1 MPFNADKAHDRL
13 YEFKLQELFILEL
26 GWSQPAS
33 RNPESLDVEGQT
45 YERSQIAQ
53 MSGVPIFEIASPDG
67 DIPTAEIRNAIY
79 KAIAAQFAENLL
91 IFVNQSRTRSLW
103 YWAKRDGTKFYP
115 RTESYVQGQP
125 PDLLL
130 SKIGGLFI
138 PLEALEQGEPP
149 VIDIAARLQQS
160 FDLEKVTKKFYQEFQ
175 AQHQIF
181 LQHIQ
186 GIERESDRRWYASVI
201 LNRLMF
207 VYFLQKK
214 YFINQGDLFYLKQKL
229 EDSKRRGSNLFYK
242 EFLQTLFFEGFAKPE
257 RDRPNAAKALIGQI
271 LYLNGGLFL
280 HHQIEL
286 DDRNDIVIPDAAFEQ
301 VFNVFEKYSWHLD
314 DTPGGKT
321 DEINPDVL
329 GYIFEKY
336 INQKAFGAYY
346 TRTEI
351 TEYLCDRTI
360 NKLILD
366 RVNRISERQ
375 FDSIGDLLV
384 KLDANLC
391 RQLIYG
397 EDAILRT
404 LSLLDPACG
413 SGAFLIAAM
422 KTLIPIYSGIIGVIK
437 TAGDRQLTQWLK
449 EVEAKHPSLPYFIK
463 KRIITDNLYGVDI
476 MEEAMEIAKLR
487 LFLAL
492 VSSAQTADQLEPLP
506 NVDFNIMAGN
516 SLIGLM
522 RVDAEGFDAVSLTAK
537 AKGRGAKQEQAD
549 LQMSLL
555 QLEAANSYR
564 AILEEKNQSIA
575 KYKEHSFEPG
585 TVEGTEQHD
594 RLQWLR
600 DHIDYVNGESEA
612 KLNQLLLNE
621 FSQKL
626 KIKYEQ
632 AQLTGRPKKR
642 SLTLK
647 DIEDLKPFH
656 WGYHFDRVMARGG
669 FDAIITN
676 PPWESLEPN
685 GKEFFS
691 PHSSSISKQ
700 MSVKD
705 FEEAVEKILT
715 SQEIKSAWLD
725 YQSKFGHQKH
735 FFRTSNQYKCQVPM
749 IHGKRHGKDMNF
761 YKIFLEQCF
770 NLLKTDGE
778 CGIIIPSGIYTDLG
792 AKSLRNLLFSE
803 TKVTGLFCFEN
814 RREIFEGVHR
824 SFKFVILTFEKSG
837 TTEGFPAK
845 FMRHDVKELE
855 GFPDSESLIIPITLI
870 KSLSPDSFSIM
881 EFKGRID
888 IDIARKISK
897 FPRLGEKF
905 NDKWNMEIQRELNM
919 TDDADLFQKSRR
931 ENMIPLYEGKLIH
944 QFTHQWDEPRYWLE
958 KDKTANRLLLRR
970 KKQVE
975 KFAKDFGLA
984 FPDQLELA
992 LDFRSYRLG
1001 FRDVAASTNERS
1013 MIMTILPKD
1022 VVCPHTMSLEQV
1034 YSIYNEAGRI
1044 DPNKKLLNDRE
1055 RLLLCSIMNSYV
1067 IDFYL
1072 RQSIT
1077 NHLSFFFVYAA
1088 PVPRLME
1095 GDPYF
1100 SEIVDRAAKLICTT
1114 PEFDALAAEVGLGS
1128 HANGVTDEGDRAK
1141 LRAELDGMIA
1151 HLYGLTEAEF
1161 THILSTF
1168 PIVSDEVKQAAL
1180 EEYRNFIPETGDAE
1194 ILALI
1199 AQGENAQLEF
1209 KSTARWNL
1217 KEAKKDRTMEEVILK
1232 TVAAFLNTH
1241 GGTLLIGVADNGNI
1255 LGLQPDYQTLQKK
1268 NRDGYELWLTND
1280 LLLKEMG
1287 KDLAP
1292 YIAISFHII
1301 EQQEICKI
1309 TAQRAP
1315 EPVYVHIRNKAG
1327 QLEECFFI
1335 RTNNS
1340 TGKLDTPSAIAKHIK
1355 NHWS

>member
-1 MPFNADKAHDRL
+1 MPFNSDKAQDRL

-33 RNPESLDVEGQT
+33 RNPESLEVEGQT
-45 YERSQIAQ
+45 YQRSQIAQ
-53 MSGVPIFEIASPDG
+53 MSGVPIFEITSPDG

-79 KAIAAQFAENLL
+79 KAIAEQFAENLL
-91 IFVNQSRTRSLW
+91 IFVNQQRTRSLW

-175 AQHQIF
+175 AQHHIF

-214 YFINQGDLFYLKQKL
+214 YFIDQGDLYYLKQKL
-229 EDSKRRGSNLFYK
+229 EDSKRRGSNLFYD

-271 LYLNGGLFL
+271 PYLNGGLFL

-366 RVNRISERQ
+366 RVNRLSERQ

-397 EDAILRT
+397 DDAILRT

-437 TAGDRQLTQWLK
+437 TSGDRQLTQWLK
-449 EVEAKHPSLPYFIK
+449 EVEAMHPSLPYFIK

-522 RVDAEGFDAVSLTAK
+522 RVDESGFDAIHSSGDV
-537 AKGRGAKQEQAD
+537 
-549 LQMSLL
+549 QMSLL
-555 QLEAANSYR
+555 GSIAAQSYQQ
-564 AILEEKNQSIA
+564 ILEEKNTNIDL
-575 KYKEHSFEPG
+575 YKKHAFLKEDESVADQD
-585 TVEGTEQHD
+585 T
-594 RLQWLR
+594 RLQRLR
-600 DHIDYVNGESEA
+600 NEIDKLNRESEA
-612 KLNQLLLNE
+612 KLNQLLLDE
-621 FSQKL
+621 FSLKL
-626 KIKYEQ
+626 GIKYEQ
-632 AQLTGRPKKR
+632 AQLNGKAKKR

-669 FDAIITN
+669 FDVVIAN
-676 PPWESLEPN
+676 PPWDVLQTNE
-685 GKEFFS
+685 KEFFQRY
-691 PHSSSISKQ
+691 SSSIQKKKLRIEDWEKQ
-700 MSVKD
+700 RQNLLQD
-705 FEEAVEKILT
+705 P
-715 SQEIKSAWLD
+715 EIERDWLA
-725 YQSKFGHQKH
+725 YESIFPHQWTYFKKATH
-735 FFRTSNQYKCQVPM
+735 YSNQ
-749 IHGKRHGKDMNF
+749 ISISNGKAVGNKPNLYSLF
-761 YKIFLEQCF
+761 IEQCF
-770 NLLKTDGE
+770 NLLKPSSR
-778 CGIIIPSGIYTDLG
+778 CGFIVSSGIYSDLG
-792 AKSLRNLLFSE
+792 TKQLREMLFSQ
-803 TKVTGLFCFEN
+803 TKIDGFLSFEN
-814 RREIFEGVHR
+814 QKGIFEDIDSR
-824 SFKFVILTFEKSG
+824 YKFAILTFQK
-837 TTEGFPAK
+837 EGSTQDFPAL
-845 FMRHDVKELE
+845 FMRQNVGDLESFPEKNSLILSVELIRQLS
-855 GFPDSESLIIPITLI
+855 PESLSIREFRDTDELNLAI
-870 KSLSPDSFSIM
+870 KLFSHPFI
-881 EFKGRID
+881 KD
-888 IDIARKISK
+888 IDKGWGVE
-897 FPRLGEKF
+897 LYGE
-905 NDKWNMEIQRELNM
+905 ELNM
-919 TDDADLFQKSRR
+919 NRSSQYFCTFPTDF
-931 ENMIPLYEGKLIH
+931 PVYEGSMIWH
-944 QFTHQWDEPRYWLE
+944 FTNTYSGARYWINESQL
-958 KDKTANRLLLRR
+958 KDSFLRKRVKRIKNLTTVPEDLKNDYETYRIAIRKIARSKDTRTLISTVIPPRAFVGNSLSVNFPFYHSENDYNKLRLSGAELLCL
-970 KKQVE
+970 V
-975 KFAKDFGLA
+975 
-984 FPDQLELA
+984 
-992 LDFRSYRLG
+992 S
-1001 FRDVAASTNERS
+1001 
-1013 MIMTILPKD
+1013 
-1022 VVCPHTMSLEQV
+1022 
-1034 YSIYNEAGRI
+1034 
-1044 DPNKKLLNDRE
+1044 LLNSFTMDH
-1055 RLLLCSIMNSYV
+1055 V
-1067 IDFYL
+1067 L
-1072 RQSIT
+1072 RSRVNT
-1077 NHLSFFFVYAA
+1077 NLNLFHLNELSLPRMHYGSLFFK
-1088 PVPRLME
+1088 
-1095 GDPYF
+1095 
-1100 SEIVDRAAKLICTT
+1100 EIVDRAAKLICTT
-1114 PEFDALAAEVGLGS
+1114 PEFDDLAAEVGIGS

-1168 PIVSDEVKQAAL
+1168 PIVPDEVKQAAL
-1180 EEYRNFIPETGDAE
+1180 EEYHNFIPKAGDAE

-1199 AQGENAQLEF
+1199 AQGESAQLEF

-1241 GGTLLIGVADNGNI
+1241 GGTLLIGVADDGSI

-1292 YIAISFHII
+1292 YIAISFHVID
-1301 EQQEICKI
+1301 QQEICKI
-1309 TAQRAP
+1309 TVQRAP
-1315 EPVYVHIRNKAG
+1315 EPVYVHIRDKAG

-1340 TGKLDTPSAIAKHIK
+1340 TGKLDTPSAIAKHVT

>member
-33 RNPESLDVEGQT
+33 RNPESLDVEGQI
-45 YERSQIAQ
+45 YQRSQIAQ

-79 KAIAAQFAENLL
+79 KAIFAQVAAENLL
-91 IFVNQSRTRSLW
+91 IFVNQKRTRSLW

-175 AQHQIF
+175 AQHHIF

-214 YFINQGDLFYLKQKL
+214 YFINKGDLFYLKQKL
-229 EDSKRRGSNLFYK
+229 EDSKRRGRNLFYG

-257 RDRPNAAKALIGQI
+257 RDRPTAAKALIGQI
-271 LYLNGGLFL
+271 PYLNGGLFL

-286 DDRNDIVIPDAAFEQ
+286 DDRNDIAIPDAAFEQ

-366 RVNRISERQ
+366 RVNRISVRQ

-397 EDAILRT
+397 DDAILRT

-437 TAGDRQLTQWLK
+437 TSGDRQLTQWLK

-522 RVDAEGFDAVSLTAK
+522 RVDESGFDAIDSSGDV
-537 AKGRGAKQEQAD
+537 
-549 LQMSLL
+549 QMSLL
-555 QLEAANSYR
+555 GSIAAQSYQQ
-564 AILEEKNQSIA
+564 ILEEKNADIDL
-575 KYKEHSFEPG
+575 YKKHAFLKEDESVVDQD
-585 TVEGTEQHD
+585 T
-594 RLQWLR
+594 RLQRLR
-600 DHIDYVNGESEA
+600 NEIDKLNRESEA

-621 FSQKL
+621 FSLKL
-626 KIKYEQ
+626 GIKYEQ
-632 AQLTGRPKKR
+632 AQLTGKAKKR

-669 FDAIITN
+669 FDAIIAN
-676 PPWESLEPN
+676 PPWEVFKPN
-685 GKEFFS
+685 AREFFVQ
-691 PHSSSISKQ
+691 HNELVKKSK
-700 MSVKD
+700 MDIKA
-705 FEEAVEKILT
+705 FEKEQKKLLETPEVAE
-715 SQEIKSAWLD
+715 AWLE
-725 YQSKFGHQKH
+725 YQ
-735 FFRTSNQYKCQVPM
+735 NQFPYVSSYYRSAEQFKNQISIGSGKKAGSDTNLYKL
-749 IHGKRHGKDMNF
+749 
-761 YKIFLEQCF
+761 FLEKCF
-770 NLLKTDGE
+770 NLLRLGGKSGL
-778 CGIIIPSGIYTDLG
+778 IMPSGIRNDFTAIQLRKMLLEKTVIDAIVTFSNEPLHFPEMHQGFKFCLLTFQKGSCTSSFKIALYDKEYYDKTSAVKDSFMDEKRMLTVSAHEIRLFSPNAFSFIEFKNDFDIQILKKMMEKITFVDTNSDFQVTSSFHLIKEKPSRSDLPLYG
-792 AKSLRNLLFSE
+792 GKNINQFTIENSKVTYWINEQEGIKHLLKDRQESKNERLGYQNCRLVYRSISSLTNIRTLISAILPPNSFCESSLNPLGNQDGSHNLFACATLNSLCFDYAIRLQVTGQHIPKSLIEQTPFPPTNL
-803 TKVTGLFCFEN
+803 G
-814 RREIFEGVHR
+814 
-824 SFKFVILTFEKSG
+824 
-837 TTEGFPAK
+837 
-845 FMRHDVKELE
+845 
-855 GFPDSESLIIPITLI
+855 SL
-870 KSLSPDSFSIM
+870 
-881 EFKGRID
+881 
-888 IDIARKISK
+888 A
-897 FPRLGEKF
+897 
-905 NDKWNMEIQRELNM
+905 
-919 TDDADLFQKSRR
+919 
-931 ENMIPLYEGKLIH
+931 Y
-944 QFTHQWDEPRYWLE
+944 
-958 KDKTANRLLLRR
+958 
-970 KKQVE
+970 
-975 KFAKDFGLA
+975 
-984 FPDQLELA
+984 
-992 LDFRSYRLG
+992 
-1001 FRDVAASTNERS
+1001 
-1013 MIMTILPKD
+1013 
-1022 VVCPHTMSLEQV
+1022 
-1034 YSIYNEAGRI
+1034 
-1044 DPNKKLLNDRE
+1044 
-1055 RLLLCSIMNSYV
+1055 
-1067 IDFYL
+1067 
-1072 RQSIT
+1072 QS
-1077 NHLSFFFVYAA
+1077 
-1088 PVPRLME
+1088 
-1095 GDPYF
+1095 
-1100 SEIVDRAAKLICTT
+1100 IVDRAAKLICTT
-1114 PEFDALAAEVGLGS
+1114 PEFDDLAAEVGLGS

-1168 PIVSDEVKQAAL
+1168 PIVSNEIKQAAL
-1180 EEYRNFIPETGDAE
+1180 EEYRNFIPKTGDAE

-1199 AQGENAQLEF
+1199 AQGESAQLEF

-1232 TVAAFLNTH
+1232 TIAAFLNTN
-1241 GGTLLIGVADNGNI
+1241 GGTLLIGVADDGSV

-1301 EQQEICKI
+1301 DQQEICKI

-1315 EPVYVHIRNKAG
+1315 EPVYAHIRNKAG

>member
-1 MPFNADKAHDRL
+1 MPFNADKAQDHL

-33 RNPESLDVEGQT
+33 RNPESLEVEGQT
-45 YERSQIAQ
+45 YQRSQIAQ

-79 KAIAAQFAENLL
+79 KAIANQFAENLL

-186 GIERESDRRWYASVI
+186 GIERESDCRWYASVI

-214 YFINQGDLFYLKQKL
+214 YFIDQGDLFYLKQKL

-271 LYLNGGLFL
+271 PYLNGGLFL

-286 DDRNDIVIPDAAFEQ
+286 DDRNDIVLPDAAFEQ

-375 FDSIGDLLV
+375 FDSIDDLLV

-397 EDAILRT
+397 DDAILRT

-422 KTLIPIYSGIIGVIK
+422 KTLIPIYNGVIGAIK
-437 TAGDRQLTQWLK
+437 LTSDRQLTQWLK
-449 EVEAKHPSLPYFIK
+449 DVERDHPSLLYFIK
-463 KRIITDNLYGVDI
+463 KRIITDNLYGVEI
-476 MEEAMEIAKLR
+476 IEGAMEIAKLR
-487 LFLAL
+487 LLLAL
-492 VSSAQTADQLEPLP
+492 AAASSDDQLEPLP
-506 NVDFNIMAGN
+506 NIDFNIMAGN

-522 RVDAEGFDAVSLTAK
+522 RVDESGFDAIASTDDV
-537 AKGRGAKQEQAD
+537 
-549 LQMSLL
+549 QMSLL
-555 QLEAANSYR
+555 GSIAAQSYQK
-564 AILEEKNQSIA
+564 ILEEKNANIDLYKKHAFLKEDESIVD
-575 KYKEHSFEPG
+575 KD
-585 TVEGTEQHD
+585 T
-594 RLQWLR
+594 RLQKLR
-600 DHIDYVNGESEA
+600 NGIDKLNRESEA

-621 FSQKL
+621 FSLKL
-626 KIKYEQ
+626 GIEYEQ
-632 AQLTGRPKKR
+632 AQLNGKAKKR

-669 FDAIITN
+669 FDAIIAN
-676 PPWESLEPN
+676 PPWEVFKPNAGEFFVQHNELVKKSKMDIKQFEKEQKKLLETPEVAEAWLEYQNQFPYVSLYYRSAEQFKNQILIGN
-685 GKEFFS
+685 GKEAGS
-691 PHSSSISKQ
+691 DIN
-700 MSVKD
+700 
-705 FEEAVEKILT
+705 L
-715 SQEIKSAWLD
+715 
-725 YQSKFGHQKH
+725 
-735 FFRTSNQYKCQVPM
+735 YKL
-749 IHGKRHGKDMNF
+749 
-761 YKIFLEQCF
+761 FLEQCF
-770 NLLKTDGE
+770 NLLRPEGKSGL
-778 CGIIIPSGIYTDLG
+778 IMPSGIRNDFTAIQLRKMLLEKTAIDAIVTFSNEPLHFPEMHQNFKFCLLTFQKGSCTSSFKIALYDKEYYDKTSAIKDSFMDEERMLTVSAHEIRLFSPNAFSFIEFKDNFDIQILKKMMEKITFVDTNSDFRLTSSFHLLKEQTSRNDLPLYGGKNIDQFTIKIKKTTYWINEQEGRKYLLG
-792 AKSLRNLLFSE
+792 ARRESKNEILGYQCYRLVYRSISSLTNIRTLISAILPPSSFCESSLIPLENQDGGHNLFACAALNSLCFDYAIRL
-803 TKVTGLFCFEN
+803 KVTGHH
-814 RREIFEGVHR
+814 IP
-824 SFKFVILTFEKSG
+824 K
-837 TTEGFPAK
+837 
-845 FMRHDVKELE
+845 
-855 GFPDSESLIIPITLI
+855 SLIEQTPFPPTNLG
-870 KSLSPDSFSIM
+870 SL
-881 EFKGRID
+881 
-888 IDIARKISK
+888 A
-897 FPRLGEKF
+897 
-905 NDKWNMEIQRELNM
+905 
-919 TDDADLFQKSRR
+919 
-931 ENMIPLYEGKLIH
+931 Y
-944 QFTHQWDEPRYWLE
+944 
-958 KDKTANRLLLRR
+958 
-970 KKQVE
+970 
-975 KFAKDFGLA
+975 
-984 FPDQLELA
+984 
-992 LDFRSYRLG
+992 
-1001 FRDVAASTNERS
+1001 
-1013 MIMTILPKD
+1013 
-1022 VVCPHTMSLEQV
+1022 
-1034 YSIYNEAGRI
+1034 
-1044 DPNKKLLNDRE
+1044 
-1055 RLLLCSIMNSYV
+1055 
-1067 IDFYL
+1067 
-1072 RQSIT
+1072 QS
-1077 NHLSFFFVYAA
+1077 
-1088 PVPRLME
+1088 
-1095 GDPYF
+1095 
-1100 SEIVDRAAKLICTT
+1100 IVDRAAKLICTT
-1114 PEFDALAAEVGLGS
+1114 PEFDDLAAEVGLGS
-1128 HANGVTDEGDRAK
+1128 HTNGVTDEGERAK

-1180 EEYRNFIPETGDAE
+1180 EEYRNFIPKAGDAE
-1194 ILALI
+1194 ILTLI
-1199 AQGENAQLEF
+1199 AQGESAQLEF

-1232 TVAAFLNTH
+1232 TVTAFLNTH

-1268 NRDGYELWLTND
+1268 NRDGYEPWLTND

-1292 YIAISFHII
+1292 YLAISFHII
-1301 EQQEICKI
+1301 DQQEICKI

-1315 EPVYVHIRNKAG
+1315 EPVYVKIRDKAG
-1327 QLEECFFI
+1327 QPEAGFFV
-1335 RTNNS
+1335 RTGNS
-1340 TGKLDTPSAIAKHIK
+1340 TSKLDTPSAIKYVK